1 MKKILISTLIT
12 SSLVVAISAQDKLTA
27 HAELGYIDTQGN
39 TKTQTF
45 NLDSEI
51 KKNFDK
57 HMFTLTLDSQYA
69 TTDKTETKNKYKAEA
84 SYDYA
89 YTDRLSFG
97 YLLGFKQ
104 DEFSGFDYQLYTGP
118 TLKYQAIKE
127 EAHNLAL
134 GLSILYAQDKIENI
148 NGTDGYAAYG
158 ADLVYA
164 WQINEDLK
172 FGQDLGYRSE
182 FEDAKNYFVTSKT
195 SLVSKIS
202 DIFSA
207 GISYKVDYAN
217 TPPASKIHTDRT
229 FTVNLIM
236 DY

>member
-1 MKKILISTLIT
+1 MKKILVSALIT
-12 SSLVVAISAQDKLTA
+12 SSLVVSINAQDKLTT

-57 HMFTLTLDSQYA
+57 HMFTLTLDAQYA
-69 TTDKTETKNKYKAEA
+69 TTDKTETKNKYLVEA

-89 YTDRLSFG
+89 YTDRVSFG

-104 DEFSGFDYQLYTGP
+104 DGFSGFDYQLYTGP
-118 TLKYQAIKE
+118 TLKYQAIKTK
-127 EAHNLAL
+127 AHNLAL
-134 GLSILYAQDKIENI
+134 GLSILYAQDKVENT
-148 NGTDGYAAYG
+148 NDADGYVAYG
-158 ADLVYA
+158 ASLVYA

-182 FEDAKNYFVTSKT
+182 FEDAKNYFVSSKT

-207 GISYKVDYAN
+207 GVSYKVDYAN
-217 TPPASKIHTDRT
+217 ILPMDKVHTDRT